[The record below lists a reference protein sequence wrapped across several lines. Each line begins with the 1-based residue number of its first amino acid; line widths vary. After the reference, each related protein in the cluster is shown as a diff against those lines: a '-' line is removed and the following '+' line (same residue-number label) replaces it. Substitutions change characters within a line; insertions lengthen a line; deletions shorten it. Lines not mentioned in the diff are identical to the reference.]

1 MEYLRRAVEEI
12 VLQSEKAFKCIL
24 VTGAKQTGKSTMLKK
39 LFPEKK
45 DVPMDGPFI
54 EENGILYPVEIKKG
68 ASVSAD

>member
-24 VTGAKQTGKSTMLKK
+24 VTGAKQTGKSTMLKY
-39 LFPEKK
+39 
-45 DVPMDGPFI
+45 VPMDGPFI